1 MRPTRYQY
9 SDEAYVLQQTVTWI
23 EEMLLDGELR
33 VRDVPRELRVTN
45 TGIYVTALRF
55 SRAIS
60 CKRYVQDLE
69 LLYYDILFLY
79 SDTYERRNL
88 IDCLSNGLQFHD
100 FKNEEEFC
108 VFQESIREDV
118 LQEMQRAGA
127 VVREAIRKQSK

>member
-9 SDEAYVLQQTVTWI
+9 REEAYVLQQTVSWI
-23 EEMLLDGELR
+23 EKMLLDGEIR

-45 TGIYVTALRF
+45 TSIYVTALRF

-88 IDCLSNGLQFHD
+88 IDCLLNGLQFHD

-118 LQEMQRAGA
+118 LQEMQRAGF